1 VLGPDES
8 GGVSLRV
15 TIIGCGSAG
24 TRRARALRALGI
36 GHISVTDQ
44 EPGRA
49 RSLAEMVGG
58 EVAES
63 PSAAVANADA
73 VLVCTPPASRA
84 AIALAAA
91 RDGAHVFV
99 ESPLGDDL
107 RGLGR
112 LGDAAA
118 TGRRVLMIGSWA
130 RFHPA
135 LERIRALLEARTVG
149 RVYAVSMWLGVARTE
164 RPQPAASADGRRGSV
179 LGAAAWLDALC
190 WLFGKPVEVAALHAS
205 PSTRGL
211 TLDGSSVAIVRLDRG
226 GLVQVYADDLHG
238 SESTRIEVVGTE
250 GTIIWAAGGDRIAVS
265 RLGGRERRDEQI
277 PVDEDEITGAELRHF
292 FACVLTG
299 RRPVM
304 DVTEG
309 RAVLELALA
318 IRRAARTRRTTVLGE
333 QTRGAG
339 RRGLPPLL
347 RLVHAG

>member
-1 VLGPDES
+1 MLGPDES

-24 TRRARALRALGI
+24 ARRARALRALGI
-36 GHISVTDQ
+36 GRISVADQ
-44 EPGRA
+44 EPARA
-49 RSLAEMVGG
+49 HTVAEMVGG

-63 PSAAVANADA
+63 ARAAVANADA
-73 VLVCTPPASRA
+73 VLVCTPSASRA
-84 AIALAAA
+84 AIALAAV
-91 RDGAHVFV
+91 REGAHVFV

-107 RGLGR
+107 RSLGR

-118 TGRRVLMIGSWA
+118 TGRRALMIGSWA

-149 RVYAVSMWLGVARTE
+149 RLYAVSMWTGLARTE
-164 RPQPAASADGRRGSV
+164 HAHRAVDGCGPAVGTT
-179 LGAAAWLDALC
+179 AWLDALC
-190 WLFGKPVEVAALHAS
+190 WLFGKPVEVAALSAS
-205 PSTRGL
+205 PSARGRRV
-211 TLDGSSVAIVRLDRG
+211 DGVGVAIVRLERG
-226 GLVQVYADDLHG
+226 GLVQVHADDLRG
-238 SESTRIEVVGTE
+238 PESTRIEVVGTE

-299 RRPVM
+299 RRPLM
-304 DVTEG
+304 DVTDG
-309 RAVLELALA
+309 RIVMELALA
-318 IRRAARTRRTTVLGE
+318 IRRAARTRRTAVLGE
-333 QTRGAG
+333 QTRGGG
-339 RRGLPPLL
+339 RRGLPPRL